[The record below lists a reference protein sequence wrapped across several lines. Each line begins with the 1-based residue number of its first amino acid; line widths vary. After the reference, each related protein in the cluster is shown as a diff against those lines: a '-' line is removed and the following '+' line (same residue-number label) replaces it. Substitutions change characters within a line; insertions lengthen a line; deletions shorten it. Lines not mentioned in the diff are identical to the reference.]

1 MLAGPVPESSDLKYC
16 SGAKY
21 LSSQYFLW
29 NTIKLI
35 CVPPKNKLMQ
45 LCYMFNSIKKRE
57 RERLEEAWISLSFL
71 SNFRLLLI
79 CLVIF
84 EHSSDSKQILYLLGT
99 FYGSDSQQTDGSRFQ
114 KSGKR
119 NIYVRKNKDWQKFRR
134 LSGNVYILKEVSLFF
149 QQKRTTLMVEFQPV
163 WYVKIRDVFGGR
175 GSLPKPL
182 SSCTCGNAFLVMAGA
197 FPVGGPHC
205 QNVFEASSSD
215 KMGIGI
221 LGSSFDGTWPLHNSE
236 EMRGE

>member
-119 NIYVRKNKDWQKFRR
+119 NIYVRKNKD
-134 LSGNVYILKEVSLFF
+134 
-149 QQKRTTLMVEFQPV
+149 
-163 WYVKIRDVFGGR
+163 
-175 GSLPKPL
+175 
-182 SSCTCGNAFLVMAGA
+182 
-197 FPVGGPHC
+197 
-205 QNVFEASSSD
+205 
-215 KMGIGI
+215 
-221 LGSSFDGTWPLHNSE
+221 
-236 EMRGE
+236 